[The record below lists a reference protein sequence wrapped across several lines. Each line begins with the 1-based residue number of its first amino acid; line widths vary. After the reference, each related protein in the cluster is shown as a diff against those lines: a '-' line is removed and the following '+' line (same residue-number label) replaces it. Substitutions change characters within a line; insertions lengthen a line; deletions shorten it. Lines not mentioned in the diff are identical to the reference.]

1 MKALSIIGLILGL
14 GAIAASVFA
23 KVEVY
28 GNYQYAASV
37 VNEGGGGGR
46 MGMLDALLLA
56 DYIKT
61 LKLMHMIA
69 WGAGGVAVIMGAI
82 AFAKQRVAGREQ
94 GTLPIL
100 AIVAGLA
107 GAGLSVLSAPPW
119 V

>member
-28 GNYQYAASV
+28 GNYQYAAST
-37 VNEGGGGGR
+37 VNEGSGGR
-46 MGMLDALLLA
+46 LGALEALLLA

-61 LKLMHMIA
+61 LKLMHMVA

-82 AFAKQRVAGREQ
+82 AFMKQRVAGRGQ

>member
-23 KVEVY
+23 KVEVF
-28 GNYQYAASV
+28 GNYQYTAGV
-37 VNEGGGGGR
+37 VSEGGSGGR
-46 MGMLDALLLA
+46 LASLEAAMLA

-69 WGAGGVAVIMGAI
+69 WGAGGVAILMGGI
-82 AFAKQRVAGREQ
+82 AFAKQRVAGRGQ

-107 GAGLSVLSAPPW
+107 GVGLSVLSGPPW